1 LIGNNQ
7 KRTKVVATIGP
18 ASHTDDKIRALIRA
32 GMDVARVNFSHGD
45 HKFHAET
52 FEMVRR
58 IAKEE
63 NAVVAILSDIQGPKI
78 RLGDL
83 AAPIE
88 LKKGDRIT
96 LTLDE
101 SANGTNNVVP
111 LPHPE
116 FLRDIREGTILM
128 LDDGN
133 IQFKVTSALPRSLI
147 CESLTNGL
155 LKQRKG
161 VSAPN
166 ATLTLSAI
174 TDEDRDDIKFALEQ
188 GTDFIAMSFVRRPD
202 DIDQLR
208 FFMRHAA
215 DNANSVGIIAKIE
228 MREALETIDAII
240 DAADGV
246 MVARGDLGVELEV
259 EAVPFQQKRI
269 IRLANAAGKPVI
281 TATQMLESMT
291 GTPRPTRAEAT
302 DVYNA
307 VLDGTDAV
315 MLSAESASGLYP
327 VEAVETMN
335 NITSMA
341 DNDKM
346 NNRAAHLPTLV
357 QQRESL
363 RGHELVS
370 DSVAQATWQVAD
382 LLNAA
387 AILTIS
393 LSGYTTRQVARARP
407 KTPIICVTP
416 SRATYQQT
424 ALLWGAF
431 PLLVN
436 EDFDNVDDMVRVT
449 VKAAYDAKLVRIG
462 DKVVITAGIPFG
474 KPGQTNFLKVHEVG
488 EAGEIDS

>member
-1 LIGNNQ
+1 
-7 KRTKVVATIGP
+7 
-18 ASHTDDKIRALIRA
+18 
-32 GMDVARVNFSHGD
+32 
-45 HKFHAET
+45 
-52 FEMVRR
+52 
-58 IAKEE
+58 
-63 NAVVAILSDIQGPKI
+63 
-78 RLGDL
+78 
-83 AAPIE
+83 
-88 LKKGDRIT
+88 
-96 LTLDE
+96 
-101 SANGTNNVVP
+101 
-111 LPHPE
+111 
-116 FLRDIREGTILM
+116 
-128 LDDGN
+128 
-133 IQFKVTSALPRSLI
+133 
-147 CESLTNGL
+147 
-155 LKQRKG
+155 
-161 VSAPN
+161 
-166 ATLTLSAI
+166 
-174 TDEDRDDIKFALEQ
+174 
-188 GTDFIAMSFVRRPD
+188 
-202 DIDQLR
+202 
-208 FFMRHAA
+208 
-215 DNANSVGIIAKIE
+215 
-228 MREALETIDAII
+228 
-240 DAADGV
+240 
-246 MVARGDLGVELEV
+246 VELEV
-259 EAVPFQQKRI
+259 DAVPFQQKRI